1 MLKTAGYVMSNEW
14 EMDVPNYGLVRVSG
28 ELIIKLTE
36 YCQLNKE
43 APESGGVLIG
53 KHLNS
58 GGMILVDN
66 FTPPQSK
73 DKQGRC
79 LYHRSIEHN
88 KFVRRIWKDSNGHL
102 TYLGLWHT
110 HPEPKPNYSGTDK
123 KDWLNALSKSRYEGE
138 RLYFFIVGQ
147 THIRC
152 WLGTKILYRNKIELL
167 GEYEI
172 GK

>member
-1 MLKTAGYVMSNEW
+1 MSNEW
-14 EMDVPNYGLVRVSG
+14 KMDVPDYGLVRVSE
-28 ELIIKLTE
+28 ELITKLTE
-36 YCQLNKE
+36 YCQLGKE

-58 GGMILVDN
+58 GGMILVDD
-66 FTPPQSK
+66 FTPPQDT

-79 LYHRSIEHN
+79 LYHRSAEHSEIAS
-88 KFVRRIWKDSNGHL
+88 KIWKDTDGHS

-110 HPEPKPNYSGTDK
+110 HPEPIPDYSYTDEQ
-123 KDWLNALSKSRYEGE
+123 DWLNALNKSKYEGE

-152 WLGTKILYRNKIELL
+152 WLGTKIKRKYNIELL

-172 GK
+172 E

>member
-1 MLKTAGYVMSNEW
+1 MNNEW
-14 EMDVPNYGLVRVSG
+14 KMDSINCGIVRVSG
-28 ELIIKLTE
+28 ELITNLTE
-36 YCQLNKE
+36 YCQINKD

-58 GGMILVDN
+58 GGMILVDD
-66 FTPPQSK
+66 FTPPQKK

-88 KFVRRIWKDSNGHL
+88 KIVRRIWKDSNGHS

-110 HPEPKPNYSGTDK
+110 HPEPKPNYSSTDK
-123 KDWLNALSKSRYEGE
+123 KDWLNTLSKSKYEGD

-152 WLGTKILYRNKIELL
+152 WVGTKAFFRNKIELL
-167 GEYEI
+167 GEY
-172 GK
+172 

>member
-1 MLKTAGYVMSNEW
+1 MKDDW
-14 EMDVPNYGLVRVSG
+14 EMDIPSYGLIRVSSG
-28 ELIIKLTE
+28 LLIKLVE
-36 YCQLNKE
+36 YRQLD
-43 APESGGVLIG
+43 ADTPESGGVLIG

-58 GGMILVDN
+58 GGKILIDD
-66 FTPPQSK
+66 FTPPQNK

-88 KFVRRIWKDSNGHL
+88 KIVKKIWKDSNGHS

-110 HPEPKPNYSGTDK
+110 HPEPIPNYSSTDK
-123 KDWLNALSKSRYEGE
+123 KDWLNSLTKSKYEGE

-152 WLGTKILYRNKIELL
+152 WVGTKVFYKNKIELL